1 MALPVFKTGEA
12 ESVGLAGSI
21 PVRLRHQPGPRRAGG
36 GVAPLGQ
43 AARWRTS
50 QTVTAMSSAESA
62 SSQPPSIHWNGQNR
76 LPG

>member
-1 MALPVFKTGEA
+1 MALPVFKTGGRRSA
-12 ESVGLAGSI
+12 SPAGSI
-21 PVRLRHQPGPRRAGG
+21 PVRLRHQPSPAEPAG

-50 QTVTAMSSAESA
+50 QTVTAMSTTDSA
-62 SSQPPSIHWNGQNR
+62 SSHPPSIHWKAQNR